1 MITGEGEEQ
10 EKNEPRREKVRVSES
25 GKLTERRKSSSDRL
39 FMLEIKLN
47 LDENLT
53 EPRICALE
61 LLIAK
66 AKRQINSKN
75 YLYLPSKVTARI
87 FPPIK
92 VRKSPLLDYH
102 RAVERGKHRVA
113 RI

>member
-1 MITGEGEEQ
+1 MTGEGEEQ
-10 EKNEPRREKVRVSES
+10 EKKKPRKEKARVSDGRE
-25 GKLTERRKSSSDRL
+25 LTTKRKGSLDRL
-39 FMLEIKLN
+39 FVLEIDLN
-47 LDENLT
+47 LVESLT

-61 LLIAK
+61 LLSAK
-66 AKRQINSKN
+66 VKRQISSKN

-92 VRKSPLLDYH
+92 VRKSPPLDHH
-102 RAVERGKHRVA
+102 RAVERRKHRAV